1 MKLFNKLRKKRIR
14 NKINKLTSKREELQ
28 GIPQG
33 YFEQPAWDEGGKEV
47 VNITIKMN
55 KLKEKL
61 EKLNKKSCGG
71 GMMCGGAVGPNGIL

>member
-1 MKLFNKLRKKRIR
+1 MKLFNKLRKKRIS

-47 VNITIKMN
+47 VDIT
-55 KLKEKL
+55 LH
-61 EKLNKKSCGG
+61 GQ
-71 GMMCGGAVGPNGIL
+71 PNGGIKPYCIYK

>member
-1 MKLFNKLRKKRIR
+1 MKIFNKLRKKRIS

-47 VNITIKMN
+47 VDITKKIN
-55 KLKEKL
+55 KLTEKL
-61 EKLNKKSCGG
+61 EKLNKKHY
-71 GMMCGGAVGPNGIL
+71 GGAVGPNGIL